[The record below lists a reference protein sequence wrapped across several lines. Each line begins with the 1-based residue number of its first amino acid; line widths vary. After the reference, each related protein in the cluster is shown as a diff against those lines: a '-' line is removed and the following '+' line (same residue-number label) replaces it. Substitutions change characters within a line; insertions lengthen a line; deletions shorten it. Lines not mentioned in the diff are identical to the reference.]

1 MACCGFSDLREAKP
15 LLGSD
20 AIKVVQLKSNWS
32 KQRLFEDCRFQ
43 KRSFDE
49 MPLHRDVWVMDEKW
63 AAEWQ
68 GAWTAV
74 FQGEDVSPYEVGF
87 ITPISIDRIGDDAA
101 EVEWFA
107 NTHDRFHAVPIF
119 LPRRVFKYCVCAYE
133 YEKRF
138 TVFVDGQWLDKLHD
152 RTHSTFAMVDACG
165 FGKMLQADVV
175 SANAIRKVRD
185 GIDDLAAKTP
195 KVAFTSFADS
205 LLLKTNWKI
214 GRWDNPTAVIYEPE
228 TFVSLLSEIDDLYRT
243 ELGVGTYA
251 TLAQGNNDLFGD
263 ELFHSSATG
272 NHISLN
278 SLGLPFAQIAA
289 IEHQARSNIKS
300 KIHKP
305 NQLYIDRQL
314 FWSMN
319 FKDWKWKQAIPT
331 YGYDQKLVA
340 KDGEYIAIS
349 RDALTTKLD
358 E

>member
-1 MACCGFSDLREAKP
+1 MGPDP
-15 LLGSD
+15 
-20 AIKVVQLKSNWS
+20 
-32 KQRLFEDCRFQ
+32 
-43 KRSFDE
+43 
-49 MPLHRDVWVMDEKW
+49 
-63 AAEWQ
+63 
-68 GAWTAV
+68 
-74 FQGEDVSPYEVGF
+74 
-87 ITPISIDRIGDDAA
+87 
-101 EVEWFA
+101 
-107 NTHDRFHAVPIF
+107 
-119 LPRRVFKYCVCAYE
+119 
-133 YEKRF
+133 
-138 TVFVDGQWLDKLHD
+138 
-152 RTHSTFAMVDACG
+152 
-165 FGKMLQADVV
+165 
-175 SANAIRKVRD
+175 
-185 GIDDLAAKTP
+185 
-195 KVAFTSFADS
+195 
-205 LLLKTNWKI
+205 NWKI

-228 TFVSLLSEIDDLYRT
+228 TFVSLLSEIDDLYRA

-300 KIHKP
+300 KIHEP